1 MALERASWRELSEFV
16 ANHILSHINGQK
28 TATIVDV
35 EVETD
40 EVRSDRRTTR
50 PSLDR
55 LAIVVGLSRSYL
67 FGKMRIYKETFFN

>member
-1 MALERASWRELSEFV
+1 MALERASWRELTKLV

-28 TATIVDV
+28 AATIVDV

-55 LAIVVGLSRSYL
+55 LAIVAGLSHSYL